1 MTLGWISSIS
11 VLPTGTNAAIT
22 PCERASTR
30 CVSALPSIRPH
41 RALAA
46 FTSGEK
52 GRFHVFAGPIKDN
65 RGNVVLEEGEMLE
78 QADLDQFLKVEE
90 GGNCKTCMK
99 FWVEG
104 ITGELPE

>member
-1 MTLGWISSIS
+1 MNPNHPVQMDLSMFKAGDKTF
-11 VLPTGTNAAIT
+11 IT
-22 PCERASTR
+22 
-30 CVSALPSIRPH
+30 IRNQPYDKVDIVAVTAK
-41 RALAA
+41 RQ
-46 FTSGEK
+46 EI
-52 GRFHVFAGPIKDN
+52 AGPIKDN